1 MKVHVHELGWSTWK
15 SITEN
20 FNIILCVFIYNH
32 NDSDDNN
39 NYDDDDD
46 DDDDDNDDCGD
57 N

>member
-1 MKVHVHELGWSTWK
+1 MTIWKYMFMNLDEWSTWK
-15 SITEN
+15 SVTEN

-32 NDSDDNN
+32 NDSDYNN
-39 NYDDDDD
+39 N